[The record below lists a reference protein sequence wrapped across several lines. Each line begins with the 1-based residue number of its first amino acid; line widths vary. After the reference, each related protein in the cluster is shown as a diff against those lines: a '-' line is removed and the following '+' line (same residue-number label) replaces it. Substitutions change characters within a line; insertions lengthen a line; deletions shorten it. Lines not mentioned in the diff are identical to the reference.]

1 MAQIRWGLVLTISLS
16 GLVYAALT
24 ILAWINGLEHWVALI
39 TLVGVG
45 KLVVLLERKAPV
57 RNAFTAGFF
66 TALFALWGQM
76 AFVDVYFQNNPEYLS
91 AEAPLGLSPVSFTL
105 LFSPL
110 GGIMGGLLA
119 AITAWMVST
128 IMHLVWHSEERSQ

>member
-1 MAQIRWGLVLTISLS
+1 MARIRWGIVLTLSLI

-24 ILAWINGLEHWVALI
+24 ILAWINGLEYWVALI
-39 TLVGVG
+39 SLASVG

-57 RNAFTAGFF
+57 RNAFAAGFF

-76 AFVDVYFQNNPEYLS
+76 AFVDIYFQNNPEYLS
-91 AEAPLGLSPVSFTL
+91 AEVPFGLSPVSFTL

-119 AITAWMVST
+119 AITALLVLI
-128 IMHLVWHSEERSQ
+128 IMQLVWRREERSR